1 MVAELLKKLVKA
13 RSTLDKG
20 EIESA
25 NVLHE
30 YFSSQNISSKI
41 DSWNG
46 NRANITAHIK
56 GTGDRKALLF
66 GSHID
71 VVPVGNEVWIHPP
84 FEAVESDGKI
94 FGRGSCDM
102 KAGNAAI
109 AIAAA
114 EISGSGK
121 KLKGDLIITAT
132 GGEETDSCG
141 VVRFLSDCA
150 KNMPDLVGIILPE
163 PTNFDIITGHRGI
176 YWLRVTTRGKTA
188 HGSMPHLGIN
198 AITSMTAILERL
210 KNYQPNCREHPNF
223 GKSSMSINKIE
234 GGKATNV
241 IPDQCCI
248 EIDIR
253 TLPNQ
258 DTDAIQSDLRGIFE
272 QLRSQIP
279 DFKADIEVIR
289 RAGSIFTDPDCEFV
303 KAVKRSSGINETKLV
318 GYTTDGPY
326 FEKLGAPVIVFGP
339 GKTELA
345 HQPNEYVEI
354 KDLHKAVELY
364 KKIILEFLD

>member
-20 EIESA
+20 EIQSA
-25 NVLHE
+25 TILHD
-30 YFSSQNISSKI
+30 YFSSRNISSKI

-46 NRANITAHIK
+46 NRANLTAHIK
-56 GTGDRKALLF
+56 GIGDRKALFF

-84 FEAVESDGKI
+84 FDAVESDGKI

-109 AIAAA
+109 AVAAA
-114 EISGSGK
+114 EIINSGT

-132 GGEETDSCG
+132 AGEETDSCG
-141 VVRFLSDCA
+141 VVRFLSDYA
-150 KNMPDLVGIILPE
+150 SSLPKLAGIILPE

-176 YWLRVTTRGKTA
+176 FWLKVTTYGKTA

-198 AITSMTAILERL
+198 AITSMAAILERL
-210 KNYQPNCREHPNF
+210 KTYQPSCHEHPNF

-241 IPDQCCI
+241 IPDQCSI

-253 TLPNQ
+253 TLPGQ
-258 DTDAIQSDLRGIFE
+258 DTDGIQSDLRGIFE
-272 QLRSQIP
+272 RLKCQNP

-303 KAVKRSSGINETKLV
+303 RAVKRSSGINETKLV

-339 GKTELA
+339 GQTELA

-354 KDLHKAVELY
+354 KDLYKAVELY
-364 KKIILEFLD
+364 KKVILEFLC